1 MMRFEEHRFEDLKYV
16 IRYPEQYRE
25 GEKYPVIF
33 LLHGAGGRGDDIN
46 VLKNNPYFLLTN
58 DVKDFP
64 FVTVAPLCSANT
76 WFDLFEQLEGLVRA
90 VLEMPFT
97 DKKHVYCMGPSMGGY
112 GTWQLGMS
120 LPEVFAAIV
129 PICGGGMYW
138 NAGRL
143 AGVPVWAFHG
153 AKDQVVLL
161 EESRKMVDAVN
172 KNGGCARL
180 TIYPENEH
188 NAWSDTYTDPEV
200 FRWLLAQE
208 NKNIITDE
216 GYHSPELYG

>member
-1 MMRFEEHRFEDLKYV
+1 MRYESAQFSCLHYL
-16 IRYPEQYRE
+16 IRYPHHYCETERH
-25 GEKYPVIF
+25 PAILF
-33 LLHGAGGRGDDIN
+33 LHGAGGRGSDLEH
-46 VLKNNPYFLLTN
+46 LKTNPYFQIT
-58 DVKDFP
+58 DKAEGFP
-64 FVTVAPLCSANT
+64 FLTFAPQCHMDT
-76 WFDLFEQLEGLVRA
+76 WFDLFETLIRFAEAIASRPDVDSSRIY
-90 VLEMPFT
+90 V
-97 DKKHVYCMGPSMGGY
+97 MGASMGGFA
-112 GTWQLGMS
+112 TWQIAMS
-120 LPEVFAAIV
+120 RPDLFAAII

-161 EESRKMVDAVN
+161 EESRKMTDAVN

-188 NAWSDTYTDPEV
+188 NAWSDTYTNPEV

-208 NKNIITDE
+208 NKNIIT
-216 GYHSPELYG
+216 GRGISFP